1 MVAWEALREA
11 EECITKELVEAK
23 KLADRCIYQHETVVL
38 LYDVLEELRQ
48 VYKHY
53 MDANIELINDLKE
66 GVRKR

>member
-11 EECITKELVEAK
+11 EESITKELVEAK

-38 LYDVLEELRQ
+38 LYDVLEELRK
-48 VYKHY
+48 VYKNY